1 MYSATTLVK
10 IIEDSAFASH
20 IVLGKTWYFDDNFR
34 TTDEAAKLMKKISSR
49 SRIRSLSSR
58 SRISGRTLSNGRSES
73 ETRQEQD

>member
-34 TTDEAAKLMKKISSR
+34 TTDEAAKLMK
-49 SRIRSLSSR
+49 
-58 SRISGRTLSNGRSES
+58 
-73 ETRQEQD
+73 